1 MKEVLPIIII
11 CSLGMA
17 FCLAYIVLLC
27 ARAINKKR
35 GKNNA
40 RDMFEIEDDVLT
52 VKLGKR
58 KKK

>member
-17 FCLAYIVLLC
+17 FCLAYIAALC
-27 ARAINKKR
+27 VCAVKKKR
-35 GKNNA
+35 GKNTRNA
-40 RDMFEIEDDVLT
+40 FEIEDDVLT